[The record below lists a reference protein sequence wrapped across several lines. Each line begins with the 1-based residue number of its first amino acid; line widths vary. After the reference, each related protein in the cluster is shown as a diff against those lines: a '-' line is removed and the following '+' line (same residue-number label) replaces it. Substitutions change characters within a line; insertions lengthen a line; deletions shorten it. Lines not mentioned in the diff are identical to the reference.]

1 MATSRNIQYLGSDGS
16 GVINDVDLSSRRQVE
31 TFFVT
36 GAAGVNAGDWVTFA
50 SGTTGVTNSL
60 RAIYVERAPT
70 SQTSSAVVGVT
81 LASASVG
88 STVQVVVRGYVEGAN
103 VASAVTSGQSLV
115 CDGASAG
122 RAAAYLAASLVPPCG
137 VALESASSNTCDVYV
152 LGQF

>member
-1 MATSRNIQYLGSDGS
+1 MATSRDIQYIGSDGS
-16 GVINDVDLSSRRQVE
+16 GVLDDADLSSRRQVE

-50 SGTTGVTNSL
+50 TGVVTNSL

-70 SQTSSAVVGVT
+70 SQTSSGVAGVA

-88 STVQVVVRGYVEGAN
+88 SRVQVVVRGYVEGAN
-103 VASAVTSGQSLV
+103 VGTASAGVALV

-122 RAAAYLAASLVPPCG
+122 RAAPRLAASLPAPCG
-137 VALESASSNTCDVYV
+137 FTVEAASAGTCDVYV
-152 LGQF
+152 IGQF

>member
-36 GAAGVNAGDWVTFA
+36 GAAGVLAGAWVTFA
-50 SGTTGVTNSL
+50 SGTVTNSL

>member
-1 MATSRNIQYLGSDGS
+1 MATSRDIQYLGSDGS

-36 GAAGVNAGDWVTFA
+36 GAAGVLAGDWVTFA
-50 SGTTGVTNSL
+50 TGVVTNSL

-70 SQTSSAVVGVT
+70 SQTSSAVVGVA

-103 VASAVTSGQSLV
+103 VASAVTSGQSLF

-122 RAAAYLAASLVPPCG
+122 RAAAYLAASLAPPCG
-137 VALESASSNTCDVYV
+137 VAVESASSNTCDVYV

>member
-16 GVINDVDLSSRRQVE
+16 GVLNDPDVSSRRQVE

-50 SGTTGVTNSL
+50 SGTVTNSL
-60 RAIYVERAPT
+60 RAIFIERAPT
-70 SQTSSAVVGVT
+70 SLTSSGVAGVA

-137 VALESASSNTCDVYV
+137 FALEAASSNTCDVYV